1 MREMARRSESGEE
14 LAFFWSSGA
23 RRGAFGRACAPRGE
37 RRLSRSATVLTNR
50 FLKMAI
56 QSSIDPT
63 DSEYSSCQ
71 HG

>member
-23 RRGAFGRACAPRGE
+23 RRGAFCRAYVPRGE
-37 RRLSRSATVLTNR
+37 RRLSRSATVLTDR

-56 QSSIDPT
+56 QCSMIMTISDIST
-63 DSEYSSCQ
+63 CQ